1 MRFFSGTMVLA
12 VSIVFSLPGALCA
25 MSSGEE
31 PGQVYHPQIMETR
44 GPVMVKGAKYS
55 IWEPAEEGMLL
66 LSGDVLRTD
75 KKGFARIE
83 FASGIIELYETT
95 VMVIPSIGNQERKK
109 DFREVVVQE
118 GNVLFDINPLGV
130 ERGFEFRT
138 KNVQGGV
145 KGTMFTVSYLE
156 GGTSVNVY
164 RGVVQVSDLEGSEDT
179 QTRLV
184 AGNLVRVE
192 KLTDF
197 RAVQQFDPDLAMEN
211 YSYNVPPGLT
221 GKGFPSDYKAN
232 AKNKGVRNRGA
243 GKSGSSGGSSG
254 ADFSND

>member
-12 VSIVFSLPGALCA
+12 VSIVFSLPGALYA

-31 PGQVYHPQIMETR
+31 PGQVYHPQIRETR

-66 LSGDVLRTD
+66 LSGDVLRTE

-83 FASGIIELYETT
+83 FASGIIEVYETT
-95 VMVIPSIGNQERKK
+95 VMVISSIGIQERKK

-138 KNVQGGV
+138 MNVQGGV

-179 QTRLV
+179 QVELV
-184 AGNLVRVE
+184 AGKSVRV
-192 KLTDF
+192 KKRPDF
-197 RAVQQFDPDLAMEN
+197 NVVQDFDPALALEN
-211 YSYNVPPGLT
+211 YSYNIPPGLN
-221 GKGFPSDYKAN
+221 GKGLPSDNNAN
-232 AKNKGVRNRGA
+232 PDNNGVRDRGTGH
-243 GKSGSSGGSSG
+243 GKDNPPGQ
-254 ADFSND
+254 NK

>member
-1 MRFFSGTMVLA
+1 MRFLSGTMVLA
-12 VSIVFSLPGALCA
+12 VSIVFSLPGVLCA

-31 PGQVYHPQIMETR
+31 PGQVYHPQIRETR

-66 LSGDVLRTD
+66 LSGDVLRTE

-95 VMVIPSIGNQERKK
+95 VMVIPSVGIQERKK
-109 DFREVVVQE
+109 DFREVVIQE

-179 QTRLV
+179 QVELV
-184 AGNLVRVE
+184 AGNSVRVE
-192 KLTDF
+192 KRADF
-197 RAVQQFDPDLAMEN
+197 KVVREFDPDLALEE
-211 YSYNVPPGLT
+211 YSYN
-221 GKGFPSDYKAN
+221 KQKDNNY
-232 AKNKGVRNRGA
+232 
-243 GKSGSSGGSSG
+243 GGNNQG
-254 ADFSND
+254 GNNQGDNNQGGNQQ

>member
-1 MRFFSGTMVLA
+1 MKLFSGTMVLA

-31 PGQVYHPQIMETR
+31 PGQVYHPQIRETR

-66 LSGDVLRTD
+66 LSGDVLRTE

-95 VMVIPSIGNQERKK
+95 VMVIPSIGIQERKK

-145 KGTMFTVSYLE
+145 KGTMFTVSYVE

-179 QTRLV
+179 QVELV
-184 AGNLVRVE
+184 AGKSVRV
-192 KLTDF
+192 KKRPDF
-197 RAVQQFDPDLAMEN
+197 NVVQDFDPALALES
-211 YSYNVPPGLT
+211 YSYNIPPGLN
-221 GKGFPSDYKAN
+221 GKGLPADNNAN
-232 AKNKGVRNRGA
+232 PDNNGVRDRGTGH
-243 GKSGSSGGSSG
+243 GKDNAPGQ
-254 ADFSND
+254 NK